1 MCTYE
6 HSYNG
11 LARGFLLYVTPVLF
25 QGLIVGSGIDWASD
39 DEMRRLVLSLGETL
53 EFAAT

>member
-1 MCTYE
+1 MW
-6 HSYNG
+6 
-11 LARGFLLYVTPVLF
+11 LL

-53 EFAAT
+53 EFGAT

>member
-1 MCTYE
+1 MREDFYYTFMY
-6 HSYNG
+6 
-11 LARGFLLYVTPVLF
+11 LLSRLF